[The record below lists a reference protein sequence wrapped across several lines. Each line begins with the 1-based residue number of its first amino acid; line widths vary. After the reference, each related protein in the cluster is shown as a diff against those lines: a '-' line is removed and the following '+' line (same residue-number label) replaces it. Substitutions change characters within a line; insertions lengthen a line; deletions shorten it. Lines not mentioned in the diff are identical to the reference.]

1 MEEKLMG
8 GYMFNFFKYKNRIV
22 EDDGDDRCRCKMFTL

>member
-8 GYMFNFFKYKNRIV
+8 ICLIFLKYKTRIV
-22 EDDGDDRCRCKMFTL
+22 EDQGDDRCRDKMITL